1 MKRVEIFG
9 LIFYIP
15 IITVNKFSYIIVILL
30 VVLKKIRIYII
41 VIKVLLLMKKINMV
55 FWVRYN
61 LKVINIGTYNFIQ
74 NQNSI

>member
-15 IITVNKFSYIIVILL
+15 IITVNKFSYINVILL